1 GYAHRDR
8 AEGHLQGDGAPHTRG
23 KLGIPAEET
32 MAIGDAYN
40 DLPMLEAAGKDSEEF
55 KDYCDLLY
63 TQALLIEGI
72 LPENPVAFAQKLAKM
87 MAK

>member
-1 GYAHRDR
+1 MEQTF
-8 AEGHLQGDGAPHTRG
+8 AEMNNPMFKARRILEINPHHELFAKLQQVH
-23 KLGIPAEET
+23 
-32 MAIGDAYN
+32 
-40 DLPMLEAAGKDSEEF
+40 AAGKDSEEF

-72 LPENPVAFAQKLAKM
+72 LPENPVAFAQKLANM

>member
-1 GYAHRDR
+1 MESH
-8 AEGHLQGDGAPHTRG
+8 
-23 KLGIPAEET
+23 
-32 MAIGDAYN
+32 
-40 DLPMLEAAGKDSEEF
+40 EF

-72 LPENPVAFAQKLAKM
+72 LPENPVAFAQKLAKL